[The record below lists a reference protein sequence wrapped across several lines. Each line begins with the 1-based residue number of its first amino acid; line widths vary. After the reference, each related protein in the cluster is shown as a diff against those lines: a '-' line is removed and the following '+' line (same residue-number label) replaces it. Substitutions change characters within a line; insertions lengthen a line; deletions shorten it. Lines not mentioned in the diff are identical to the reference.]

1 MVRRTID
8 DKKEILKVII
18 NRDKCKI
25 DLDKIIKLIKDT
37 KIEFECSCGTI
48 FSKSFGC
55 LENYGGGFCK
65 ECTKINTRMKIAKT
79 CNERYGYDSPL
90 QSEEV
95 REKINQTNIERYGS
109 IHCMQCPEVREKGVI
124 TCNLKYNCDYPIQSK
139 EIRDKGKVTLFNNH
153 GVEFVFQ
160 VPEVREKIL
169 KTIQERYNETNASK
183 NEEIKEKIRINFIKS
198 MMKKYNVK
206 NPFLLKEVREK
217 SRLTC
222 IDKYQSEYAMQN
234 AEVAEKCLTNSYKL
248 KEFKFD
254 CGNIIKVQGYEHFLL
269 KILVNQGYSYNDI
282 ITKRT
287 EVPKIWYFKDNKNH
301 RYYCDVY
308 IKKNNT
314 IYEVK
319 SLWTYNKGREELI
332 LKKQGC
338 IDFGYKFEL
347 YVFDKKG
354 NRIIID
360 I

>member
-8 DKKEILKVII
+8 DKKEILKIIII
-18 NRDKCKI
+18 NDKCKI
-25 DLDKIIKLIKDT
+25 DLDKITEFKKDT

-48 FSKSFGC
+48 SSKSFVG
-55 LENYGGGFCK
+55 LEKYGGGFCK
-65 ECTKINTRMKIAKT
+65 ECTKKNKQIKIENTCI
-79 CNERYGYDSPL
+79 ERYGKKSTL
-90 QSEEV
+90 QVPEI
-95 REKINQTNIERYGS
+95 REKINQTNIKRYGS

-139 EIRDKGKVTLFNNH
+139 EIRDKGKVTLFNEH

-198 MMKKYNVK
+198 MMKKYNVINPLEVEEFRIKKENTCIKRYGSK
-206 NPFLLKEVREK
+206 NP
-217 SRLTC
+217 
-222 IDKYQSEYAMQN
+222 MQN

-287 EVPKIWYFKDNKNH
+287 NVPKIWYFKDNKNH